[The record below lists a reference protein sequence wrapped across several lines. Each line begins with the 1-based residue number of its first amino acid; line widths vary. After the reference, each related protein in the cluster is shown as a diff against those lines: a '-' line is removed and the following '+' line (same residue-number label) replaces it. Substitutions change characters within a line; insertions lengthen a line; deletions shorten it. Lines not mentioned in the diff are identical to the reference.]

1 MLYTNIHSAIN
12 HPTHGTS
19 KDKNIIFDI
28 PVFCSLVSLN
38 CQMTQAMLEKVY
50 KGIGNREVKGIN
62 QVNEVGT
69 IVTRL
74 KCTSIHV
81 EMTHDPTLVPLVT
94 GKFSIEVPN
103 TTNLSLV
110 KTCFKQANNRL

>member
-1 MLYTNIHSAIN
+1 
-12 HPTHGTS
+12 
-19 KDKNIIFDI
+19 
-28 PVFCSLVSLN
+28 
-38 CQMTQAMLEKVY
+38 MTQAMLEKVY

-81 EMTHDPTLVPLVT
+81 EMAHNPTLVPLVT
-94 GKFSIEVPN
+94 SKFNIEVPN
-103 TTNLSLV
+103 TTNLSLIR
-110 KTCFKQANNRL
+110 TCFKQANNRL